1 MTYRFTL
8 SSVFKR
14 RCLASFVILM
24 ALVAL
29 PLTVSGAG
37 IYSQIVVPFPSA
49 RAFDHSYIK
58 SEHTLVLEF
67 QKTAP
72 SEVAAFEQYDERLIK
87 RVVIK
92 DLGPSGTEVKLVLR
106 DRDVRAVVSS
116 FNEPFRVT
124 VDLFDADF
132 SEERD
137 PETGMPIVGA
147 ATSPEA
153 PGSKPDAPKLMVD
166 AAVEPT
172 EPASQAVAEAIG
184 DMTTDVQPNA
194 DATANGKRRL
204 LQPTSELF
212 TSAEDMESA
221 LKGVAEGVGK
231 GWKDYPPYMY
241 RLQTAAY
248 EAGGRTKAPSTAQA
262 MSSIE
267 AMADY
272 AGRTFNFGHE
282 AKALVAYQQVL
293 HKDPTLFD
301 RDALHLW
308 KFAEAHLGQGNMT
321 LARGYYE
328 ALVEKHPE
336 SPIASFARM
345 RILDVAAIRLIQQGR
360 AQDLPALAER
370 IGGIKIRV
378 NGELAAQL
386 AIRKAYWAKEGASAT
401 AGQLPPLAANV
412 AQELTTILPQVESS
426 RTAFLASSLV
436 LNDMVRPETPW
447 QRGIGPFADAYF
459 KRFSGDSTEPY
470 RSTLRTALYDKLN
483 KGLQSKVT
491 DGRLVEAIDDYE
503 ALPTAMRGIKN
514 NSKTA
519 WALAEAYRKLGQP
532 EKSADLYAEA
542 ARGVADGP
550 DRFKAQF
557 WLAVTAGELA
567 AAKSAN
573 AAATSRYAKMSREA
587 DRAADAAWQRLKP
600 EERQTLAVAM
610 KEPFE
615 KTVTAA
621 ARLKTGP
628 KIVLSTWTKALGTK
642 ADATNG
648 EAGDW
653 AQNFSPAGS
662 SVILLTDLGKRFAE
676 LGMGDQRRE
685 SVALLKHMKPKDFAD
700 DTAAKALWAN
710 QLVTLAEDYRK
721 ANQYLDAGRLFSLVG
736 AEAENWEGRAESLYK
751 GGLLLYRAGRRA
763 EAMDAF
769 KQAADDGNN
778 MFYANLAKERLA
790 QLEP

>member
-1 MTYRFTL
+1 MTPRLTL

-14 RCLASFVILM
+14 RLGASLAILM

-29 PLTVSGAG
+29 PLSVSGAG
-37 IYSQIVVPFPSA
+37 IYSQIVVPFPTT
-49 RAFDHSYIK
+49 RAF
-58 SEHTLVLEF
+58 EHTYNKGEHALVLEF

-87 RVVIK
+87 RVIIK
-92 DLGPSGTEVKLVLR
+92 DLGPAGTEVKLVLR

-124 VDLFDADF
+124 VDLFDANYA
-132 SEERD
+132 EERD
-137 PETGMPIVGA
+137 PETGMPLVG
-147 ATSPEA
+147 
-153 PGSKPDAPKLMVD
+153 GSEKSASIASEGPKLMID
-166 AAVEPT
+166 
-172 EPASQAVAEAIG
+172 EPASPHVAEALS
-184 DMTTDVQPNA
+184 DLAA
-194 DATANGKRRL
+194 DADGRDSSPGNDAQNKRRL
-204 LQPTSELF
+204 LQPTAELF
-212 TSAEDMESA
+212 TSAEDMDSA
-221 LKGVAEGVGK
+221 LKGVADGVGK
-231 GWKDYPPYMY
+231 GWKDYPPYIY

-248 EAGGRTKAPSTAQA
+248 EAGNRQKGPTAAQA
-262 MSSIE
+262 MSSVE

-308 KFAEAHLGQGNMT
+308 KFSEAHLGQGNMT

-345 RILDVAAIRLIQQGR
+345 RILDVAALRLIQQDR
-360 AQDLPALAER
+360 VQDLPALADR
-370 IGGIKIRV
+370 IAGIKVRV

-386 AIRKAYWAKEGASAT
+386 AIRKAYWSKEA
-401 AGQLPPLAANV
+401 AGITGRQLPTLSAPV

-436 LNDMVRPETPW
+436 LNDMVRADTPW
-447 QRGIGPFADAYF
+447 QRSTGQFADAYF
-459 KRFSGDSTEPY
+459 KRFSGDTTEPY
-470 RSTLRTALYDKLN
+470 RTTLRTALYEKLN
-483 KGLQSKVT
+483 KNLQAKVT
-491 DGRLVEAIDDYE
+491 DGKLVEAIDDYE

-514 NSKTA
+514 NPKTA

-532 EKSADLYAEA
+532 EKAADLYAEA
-542 ARGVADGP
+542 ARSVADGP

-557 WLAVTAGELA
+557 WLSVTAGELA
-567 AAKSAN
+567 ANLKGSGGN
-573 AAATSRYAKMSREA
+573 QDRAARYAKMSRDA
-587 DRAADAAWQRLKP
+587 DRAADVAWQRLKA
-600 EERQTLAVAM
+600 EERQTLVVAM
-610 KEPFE
+610 KDPFE

-621 ARLKTGP
+621 PRLKTGP
-628 KIVLSTWTKALGTK
+628 KIVLSSWTKALGTK
-642 ADATNG
+642 ADATS
-648 EAGDW
+648 GDGADW
-653 AQNFSPAGS
+653 TQSFSPAGS

-676 LGMGDQRRE
+676 LGMAEERRQ

-710 QLVTLAEDYRK
+710 QLVALAEDLRK

-736 AEAENWEGRAESLYK
+736 TEAENWEGRAESLYK